1 MLCFS
6 EKKAR
11 LILQLWGSN
20 TNRAWRAYRQSFASA
35 ISMSAVYHFPA

>member
-11 LILQLWGSN
+11 LVLHYEEAIQTGHG
-20 TNRAWRAYRQSFASA
+20 AYRQSFASA